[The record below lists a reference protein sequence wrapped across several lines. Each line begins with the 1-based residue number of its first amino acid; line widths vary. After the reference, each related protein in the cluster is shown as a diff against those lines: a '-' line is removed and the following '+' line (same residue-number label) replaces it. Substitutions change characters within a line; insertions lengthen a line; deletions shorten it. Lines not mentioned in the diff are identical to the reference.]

1 MELSYT
7 RAMVNAAL
15 AGELDEVGFAPDQVF
30 GVDVPLSVPGVPNEV
45 LSPRG
50 TWTDGEA
57 YDAAA
62 AELAAMFKSNF
73 EQFADAVSDRVRA
86 AGPR

>member
-1 MELSYT
+1 MKLSYT

-15 AGELDEVGFAPDQVF
+15 AGELEAVEFAPDPVF
-30 GVDVPLSVPGVPNEV
+30 GVDVPVSIPGVPDEV

-50 TWTDGEA
+50 TWADGEA

-62 AELAAMFKSNF
+62 AKLAAMFRANF
-73 EQFADAVSDRVRA
+73 EKFAADVPDEVRA
-86 AGPR
+86 AAPR